1 MLHPVIAKDGHTYE
15 RDAIQQW
22 FDNGNVRS
30 PQGSPLH
37 STILL
42 STELIVNQAMKT
54 FIQEWIEENTSLQ
67 GLQKQLQDFHGPLVT
82 ATTSKEVHETIKNI
96 HELVRL
102 LEDLEKRRKFF
113 YLIKA
118 DYSRLFTIFFIFF
131 CPLLNHF

>member
-15 RDAIQQW
+15 HDAIQQW
-22 FDNGNVRS
+22 FDNGNVW
-30 PQGSPLH
+30 SPLH

-96 HELVRL
+96 HELVRNFWKTFGK
-102 LEDLEKRRKFF
+102 EKKNF
-113 YLIKA
+113 L
-118 DYSRLFTIFFIFF
+118 
-131 CPLLNHF
+131 C

>member
-22 FDNGNVRS
+22 FDNGNVR
-30 PQGSPLH
+30 SPLH

-82 ATTSKEVHETIKNI
+82 ATTSKEVHPPIEISI
-96 HELVRL
+96 ISIG
-102 LEDLEKRRKFF
+102 
-113 YLIKA
+113 LIP
-118 DYSRLFTIFFIFF
+118 LFLPPSSLGPSKVTE
-131 CPLLNHF
+131 